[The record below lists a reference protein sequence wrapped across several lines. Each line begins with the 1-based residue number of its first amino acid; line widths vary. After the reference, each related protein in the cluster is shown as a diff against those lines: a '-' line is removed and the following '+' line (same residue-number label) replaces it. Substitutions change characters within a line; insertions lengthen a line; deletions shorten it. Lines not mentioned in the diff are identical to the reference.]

1 MADRKRLD
9 GMATEELRDM
19 PLVELAHEVL
29 QNSNETHYY
38 RDLMGRIAELR
49 GMDETEVTDAIAR
62 LYTDINVD
70 GRFVCVGDNV
80 WGLRRWYPTE
90 RATERGGA
98 AKRFVRR
105 DALDPVDEDEGG
117 LGPEDDEL
125 LQDEGAPFLLAEEE
139 EEPAL
144 SGDLAEEEGDFA
156 EDEAEEFEEEFTED
170 EEEEEY

>member
-1 MADRKRLD
+1 MADRMRLD
-9 GMATEELRDM
+9 GMAAEELRDM

-29 QNSNETHYY
+29 QSSNETYYY

-49 GMDETEVTDAIAR
+49 RMDEAEVADAIAR

-98 AKRFVRR
+98 GKRFVRR
-105 DALDPVDEDEGG
+105 DAVDPVDENESG
-117 LGPEDDEL
+117 LDPEDDEL
-125 LQDEGAPFLLAEEE
+125 QDEEVPFLLDEE

-144 SGDLAEEEGDFA
+144 SEELAEEDGDLA
-156 EDEAEEFEEEFTED
+156 EDEAEELEEEFTED